1 MTKQPWTFG
10 ISLLLATLVV
20 AGCARQGGEPKAQEA
35 PHGAGEHH
43 DEHAEHGGEQAGH
56 ADEHGHGD
64 EHGHEAGVVHMD
76 AEAQK
81 RAGLKVEK
89 STVHA
94 VPGLLQTTGTF
105 EANGD
110 REAHVTPR
118 IAGRVVKV
126 YKTVGAQV
134 RSGEPLVMIES
145 LELGQAQSD
154 FLQAQARHDLAKAT
168 RERQRKLFGS
178 DLTAKKDV
186 QAAESEARVL
196 EIDLER
202 SRNQLKLLGF
212 GPDRQA
218 TLATHR
224 KLDPTVPVLSPIG
237 GRVVARHVT
246 LGEMIRPDAEEP
258 AYTVSDMSTL
268 WLHAHLYERDLA
280 RVQEGQSATLTTPAY
295 PGRSFKGRVTLIS
308 TALER
313 DTRTAQARITVANPD
328 GRLKPQMFANVRI
341 DVGTRQ
347 VLAIPQS
354 ALVQDKQETFVF
366 VQEGADE
373 FEKRAI
379 KVGPLAGGVY
389 PVESGLTAGEAIVVE
404 GGFTLKSELMKE
416 SFGEHHH

>member
-10 ISLLLATLVV
+10 ISLLVATLVV

-35 PHGAGEHH
+35 PHGAGEQH
-43 DEHAEHGGEQAGH
+43 EAHGGEHEGH
-56 ADEHGHGD
+56 ADEHGHG
-64 EHGHEAGVVHMD
+64 AGVVHMD

-89 STVHA
+89 SAVHA

-212 GPDRQA
+212 GPERQA
-218 TLATHR
+218 TLAAQR

-347 VLAIPQS
+347 VLAVPQS
-354 ALVQDKQETFVF
+354 ALVQDKQQTFVF
-366 VQEGADE
+366 VQKDSDA
-373 FEKRAI
+373 FERREV

-389 PVESGLTAGEAIVVE
+389 PVESGLSAGEAIVVE

>member
-1 MTKQPWTFG
+1 MPARHRAL
-10 ISLLLATLVV
+10 SLLLTAFLA
-20 AGCARQGGEPKAQEA
+20 AGCAPKSPEPKHTE
-35 PHGAGEHH
+35 P
-43 DEHAEHGGEQAGH
+43 AGH
-56 ADEHGHGD
+56 TDEHGHGPGEAHDDHGDAHGD
-64 EHGHEAGVVHMD
+64 EHAHAAGEVHMD
-76 AEAQK
+76 AKAQA
-81 RAGLKVEK
+81 RAGVKVQPAA
-89 STVHA
+89 VHA

-134 RSGEPLVMIES
+134 RTGEPLVMIES

-168 RERQRKLFGS
+168 RERQRQLFGS

-196 EIDLER
+196 EIELER

-212 GPDRQA
+212 GPERQA
-218 TLATHR
+218 QLAAHR

-268 WLHAHLYERDLA
+268 WLHAHLYERDLS
-280 RVQEGQSATLTTPAY
+280 RVQEGQSATLSTPAY

-341 DVGTRQ
+341 DVGTRR
-347 VLAIPQS
+347 VLSIPQS

-366 VQEGADE
+366 VRENPTT
-373 FEKRAI
+373 FERRAI
-379 KVGPLAGGVY
+379 RVGPLAGGVY